1 MIGMP
6 KKSLA
11 QKISEAIELS
21 DKLNK
26 ALNTLP
32 PEIRQTIASI
42 QRELEAVGGE
52 GVEDVR
58 RGKSRNNRQHQ
69 ANTSSAINI
78 PDLSTLLY
86 FWLCMLGI
94 GVEPSYPPLS

>member
-1 MIGMP
+1 MP

-32 PEIRQTIASI
+32 PEIRQTIAKYSK
-42 QRELEAVGGE
+42 RAGGRRRR
-52 GVEDVR
+52 R
-58 RGKSRNNRQHQ
+58 RGRR
-69 ANTSSAINI
+69 AA
-78 PDLSTLLY
+78 
-86 FWLCMLGI
+86 
-94 GVEPSYPPLS
+94 

>member
-1 MIGMP
+1 MP

-32 PEIRQTIASI
+32 PEIRQTIAKYSK
-42 QRELEAVGGE
+42 RAGGRRRR
-52 GVEDVR
+52 R
-58 RGKSRNNRQHQ
+58 RGRRAGRKKQKQQ
-69 ANTSSAINI
+69 AT
-78 PDLSTLLY
+78 
-86 FWLCMLGI
+86 
-94 GVEPSYPPLS
+94 PS

>member
-1 MIGMP
+1 MIGVP

-32 PEIRQTIASI
+32 PEIRQTIAKYSK
-42 QRELEAVGGE
+42 RAGGRRRR
-52 GVEDVR
+52 R
-58 RGKSRNNRQHQ
+58 RGRRAGRKKQKQQ
-69 ANTSSAINI
+69 AT
-78 PDLSTLLY
+78 
-86 FWLCMLGI
+86 
-94 GVEPSYPPLS
+94 PS

>member
-32 PEIRQTIASI
+32 PEIRQTIAKYSK
-42 QRELEAVGGE
+42 RAGGRRRR
-52 GVEDVR
+52 R
-58 RGKSRNNRQHQ
+58 RGRRAGRKKQKQQ
-69 ANTSSAINI
+69 AT
-78 PDLSTLLY
+78 
-86 FWLCMLGI
+86 
-94 GVEPSYPPLS
+94 PS

>member
-32 PEIRQTIASI
+32 PEIPHTIAKYSK
-42 QRELEAVGGE
+42 RAGGRRRR
-52 GVEDVR
+52 R
-58 RGKSRNNRQHQ
+58 RGRRAGRKKQKQQ
-69 ANTSSAINI
+69 AT
-78 PDLSTLLY
+78 
-86 FWLCMLGI
+86 
-94 GVEPSYPPLS
+94 PS

>member
-1 MIGMP
+1 MIGVP

-32 PEIRQTIASI
+32 PEIRQTIAKYSK
-42 QRELEAVGGE
+42 RAGGRRRR
-52 GVEDVR
+52 R
-58 RGKSRNNRQHQ
+58 RGRRAARKKQKQQ
-69 ANTSSAINI
+69 AT
-78 PDLSTLLY
+78 
-86 FWLCMLGI
+86 
-94 GVEPSYPPLS
+94 PS